1 MKRTVN
7 LGEISGGRLKMN
19 LGYFS
24 KRENAKIQNQGHRD
38 NQEENQGEQKESKT
52 YIKEELD
59 AILQSETDKR
69 VNQALNSFKT
79 KELPKLLSVAK
90 AEAEKLTELKAQEKA
105 AHEFKQKE
113 ELLSRRE
120 SEVIRKELK
129 IEAYKIFM
137 EKGLPMDLLDVVLY
151 DSAESR
157 DKSIDA
163 VEKAFRQAVEKG
175 INERLKGQIPKYQLD
190 SWIYRDS
197 EPFNY
202 TKFLPAKPF
211 LCLVFKQN

>member
-24 KRENAKIQNQGHRD
+24 KRENARIQNQGHRD

-69 VNQALNSFKT
+69 VNQALNSFKA

-90 AEAEKLTELKAQEKA
+90 SEAEKLTELKAQEKA

-157 DKSIDA
+157 NKSINA

-190 SWIYRDS
+190 SGIYRDS
-197 EPFNY
+197 EPFYY
-202 TKFLPAKPF
+202 TEFLPAKPF
-211 LCLVFKQN
+211 LYLVFMQN